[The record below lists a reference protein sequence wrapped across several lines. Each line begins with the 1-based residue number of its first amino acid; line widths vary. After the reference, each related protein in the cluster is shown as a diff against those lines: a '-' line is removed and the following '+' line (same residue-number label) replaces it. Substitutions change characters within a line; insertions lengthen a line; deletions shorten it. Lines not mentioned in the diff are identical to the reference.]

1 MPGVS
6 PTFLI
11 IGAQKSGTT
20 SLFSYLTVHPA
31 VVGSTRK
38 EVHYFD
44 RKYFRMKP
52 EKYRSF
58 FQPPERGLGDRLFRR
73 GRPQFGEATPYYLF
87 FPHAPARAAAFNPEL
102 KLIAVLRDPV
112 DRAYS
117 SYQQRVRRG
126 REPLSFEEAIE
137 REEERIGADLEKT
150 LADPTYWSWPLR
162 DCSYVAR
169 GRYLEQLE
177 RWLEH
182 FPRERLLVLSSDDLE
197 DDPAAVVATCF
208 EFLGVPLLRA
218 ESYPRLHSF
227 SYEPMRP
234 ETREKLAAY
243 FAEPNRR
250 LYEFLGRDLGWTKP
264 LGRLEEAGR
273 RP

>member
-20 SLFSYLTVHPA
+20 SLFSYLTAHPA

-52 EKYRSF
+52 ERYRSF
-58 FQPPERGLGDRLFRR
+58 FVAPERGVKDRIFRR
-73 GRPQFGEATPYYLF
+73 SRLQFGEATPYYLF
-87 FPHAPARAAAFNPEL
+87 FPHAPARAAAFNPDL

-117 SYQQRVRRG
+117 GYQQQVRRG
-126 REPLSFEEAIE
+126 HEPLSFEEAIE
-137 REEERIGADLEKT
+137 HEGERIDAELEKT
-150 LADPTYWSWPLR
+150 LADPKYWSGPLQG
-162 DCSYVAR
+162 CSYRAR
-169 GRYLEQLE
+169 GRYLEQIE
-177 RWLEH
+177 RWLDH
-182 FPRERLLVLSSDDLE
+182 FPRDRLLVLSSDDLE
-197 DDPAAVVATCF
+197 HDPAAVVAACF
-208 EFLGVPLLRA
+208 EFLGVPTWQPP
-218 ESYPRLHSF
+218 SYPRLHSS

-234 ETREKLAAY
+234 ETRERLASY

-250 LYEFLGRDLGWTKP
+250 LYDFLGRDLGWTKP
-264 LGRLEEAGR
+264 AA
-273 RP
+273 